1 MLPCFIQ
8 YEGLESSLK
17 EANFDKKSE
26 VHSLEVKKK
35 QTSKQIKKYDLKARE
50 KILIKYQT
58 LKICYL
64 LKNNNFREIG
74 NGVSGS

>member
-26 VHSLEVKKK
+26 VHSLEVKK
-35 QTSKQIKKYDLKARE
+35 TSKQPKKYDLKARE
-50 KILIKYQT
+50 KILIK
-58 LKICYL
+58 
-64 LKNNNFREIG
+64 
-74 NGVSGS
+74 

>member
-26 VHSLEVKKK
+26 VHSLEVKKNK
-35 QTSKQIKKYDLKARE
+35 QANQKVWFKS
-50 KILIKYQT
+50 
-58 LKICYL
+58 
-64 LKNNNFREIG
+64 
-74 NGVSGS
+74 

>member
-8 YEGLESSLK
+8 YEGLESSLN

-35 QTSKQIKKYDLKARE
+35 QA
-50 KILIKYQT
+50 
-58 LKICYL
+58 
-64 LKNNNFREIG
+64 NNPKSMI
-74 NGVSGS
+74 

>member
-35 QTSKQIKKYDLKARE
+35 QANKPKSMI
-50 KILIKYQT
+50 
-58 LKICYL
+58 
-64 LKNNNFREIG
+64 
-74 NGVSGS
+74 

>member
-35 QTSKQIKKYDLKARE
+35 TSKQPKKYDLKARE
-50 KILIKYQT
+50 KILIK
-58 LKICYL
+58 
-64 LKNNNFREIG
+64 
-74 NGVSGS
+74 